1 MTEISFYQIRRQPV
15 ERVLLRL
22 LEKALAGGERAVVR
36 LAGEAEAGVFDT
48 ALWTVD
54 PDSFLPHGSANSKH
68 PEAQP
73 VYLTDGEDNPARAA
87 FAFILPG
94 APAGGLEDF
103 KRVFFLFDG
112 DAQAE
117 VTAARTHWRNL
128 KGGDAKL
135 TYWAQSE
142 TGRWEKK

>member
-22 LEKALAGGERAVVR
+22 LEKVLAGTGRAVVR
-36 LAGEAEAGVFDT
+36 LAGEAEAAVFDT

-54 PDSFLPHGSANSKH
+54 ADSFLPHGSTKSKH

-73 VYLTDGEDNPARAA
+73 VYLTDGEDNPAGAA
-87 FAFILPG
+87 FAFILSG

-112 DAQAE
+112 EVEAE
-117 VTAARTHWRNL
+117 LAAARVHWKNL
-128 KGGDAKL
+128 KGGDMNL
-135 TYWAQSE
+135 TYWAQSQS
-142 TGRWEKK
+142 GAWEQK